1 MTPADEANARAL
13 AREILRGPE
22 YARWRELDG
31 RDWVGGV
38 GDGLGA
44 MLQAFLEMPLRHPGW
59 FWAIEITLV
68 VVAAVLLTH
77 VVVSIRAALPASVSS
92 SPPVPP
98 KDARDWLREAETAAA
113 RGAFLQASHTLQL
126 GALDTLLRSRRLR
139 LGRSEPNRVLFERLR
154 DADLDEAVRSRL
166 IALVVRLETA
176 WFRDRS
182 DDAALYREWRT
193 LFASLSQG
201 R

>member
-1 MTPADEANARAL
+1 MTPAEEANARAL

-59 FWAIEITLV
+59 FWAIEIALLV
-68 VVAAVLLTH
+68 TAGVLLAH
-77 VVVSIRAALPASVSS
+77 VVVSIRAALPPSVPS
-92 SPPVPP
+92 SPPDVS
-98 KDARDWLREAETAAA
+98 RDERNWLREADSAAA
-113 RGAFLQASHTLQL
+113 EGAFLQASHTLQL
-126 GALDTLLRSRRLR
+126 GALDILLRARCLR
-139 LGRSEPNRVLFERLR
+139 LNRSEPNRILLERLHE
-154 DADLDEAVRSRL
+154 ADLDEVVRSRL
-166 IALVVRLETA
+166 IALILRLETA

-182 DDAALYREWRT
+182 DDAVLYRDWRS